1 MYTPIDELNR
11 NPACNPPA
19 SWIRDP
25 LPFLD
30 DIPKQVEEVLNYDY
44 SKYNSFPNTMRVTVK
59 PWIDN
64 VPDPK
69 VNDDRIHRSDF
80 HRGFKEFKLPRWK
93 KFVFENL
100 PVNNQ
105 HKGTGYDRKGRHHIH
120 NDRYKGYKYE
130 DRQSLRKADL
140 LEWAMMNNLNVKKSM
155 KIKDIVNLLMNM

>member
-1 MYTPIDELNR
+1 MYTPVDEINR
-11 NPACNPPA
+11 NPVCNPPA

-30 DIPKQVEEVLNYDY
+30 DIPKQVEEVFNYDY
-44 SKYNSFPNTMRVTVK
+44 SKFNIFPKLNIVTVK

-64 VPDPK
+64 VPNPK
-69 VNDDRIHRSDF
+69 VNDDVINCGKFDY
-80 HRGFKEFKLPRWK
+80 RGSKKFTMPRWK

-100 PVNNQ
+100 N
-105 HKGTGYDRKGRHHIH
+105 HKEAVLDRKRRFHIA
-120 NDRYKGYKYE
+120 NDKYKGYKYE

-155 KIKDIVNLLMNM
+155 KIKDIIDLLMKMD